1 MEVTAPQG
9 TTVEAAAQ
17 KLSALLNPKQETQ
30 EPDSIP
36 TEEPA
41 SESTEPEVTPEAQE
55 EPVPTYKVKVDGEE
69 VEVPLDELLKGYS
82 RTSDYTRKTQQIA
95 EQRKAAEAE
104 AEATRVER
112 EQYKQGLEALKSQ
125 IMSVAEP
132 DWDRLMQEDPIEF
145 VKQKELFRDRKEK
158 LAALQAE
165 QQRVAQRDA
174 AEQQKRLAQLVNEEQ
189 AKLVTL
195 IPEWSDGTKAKAEK
209 EKIVEY
215 GLSIGFSQ
223 EELNSLYDSRA
234 VLALRQGM
242 LYRDMV
248 ANAKVK
254 KENVKV
260 SPTAKPG
267 TLKPNSQ
274 ARTAAEAKE
283 RLRTTGKET
292 DFANA
297 FKTMFLQKQ

>member
-9 TTVEAAAQ
+9 TTVQEAAN
-17 KLSALLNPKQETQ
+17 KLSALLNPKEETQ

-36 TEEPA
+36 TEVTA
-41 SESTEPEVTPEAQE
+41 SEGTEPEVTPEAQE
-55 EPVPTYKVKVDGEE
+55 EPVTYKVKVDGEE

-104 AEATRVER
+104 AEAARVER

-132 DWDRLMQEDPIEF
+132 DWDRLMAEDPIEF

-165 QQRVAQRDA
+165 QYRVSQRDA
-174 AEQQKRLAQLVNEEQ
+174 AEQQKRLAQIVSEEQ

-195 IPEWSDGTKAKAEK
+195 IPEWSDSTKAKAEK

-283 RLRTTGKET
+283 RLRASGKEK
-292 DFANA
+292 DFADA
-297 FKTMFLQKQ
+297 FKTMFLKQ

>member
-9 TTVEAAAQ
+9 TTVEAAAHR
-17 KLSALLNPKQETQ
+17 LSALLNPKQETQ

-36 TEEPA
+36 TEVTA

-69 VEVPLDELLKGYS
+69 VEVPLDELLNGYS

-104 AEATRVER
+104 AEAARVER

-165 QQRVAQRDA
+165 QYRVSQRDA

-260 SPTAKPG
+260 SPTPKPG

-283 RLRTTGKET
+283 RLRATGKVD
-292 DFANA
+292 DFAYA
-297 FKTMFLQKQ
+297 FKTMFLKQ

>member
-1 MEVTAPQG
+1 M
-9 TTVEAAAQ
+9 
-17 KLSALLNPKQETQ
+17 
-30 EPDSIP
+30 
-36 TEEPA
+36 
-41 SESTEPEVTPEAQE
+41 
-55 EPVPTYKVKVDGEE
+55 DGEE

-104 AEATRVER
+104 AEAARVER

-132 DWDRLMQEDPIEF
+132 DWERLMAEDPIEF
-145 VKQKELFRDRKEK
+145 VKQKELFRDRKDK

-165 QQRVAQRDA
+165 QYRVSQRDA
-174 AEQQKRLAQLVNEEQ
+174 AEQQKRLSQIVSEEQ

-215 GLSIGFSQ
+215 GLSIGFTEQ
-223 EELNSLYDSRA
+223 ELNSLYDSRA
-234 VLALRQGM
+234 VLALRQAM

-267 TLKPNSQ
+267 TLRPNSQ

-283 RLRTTGKET
+283 RLRASGKEK
-292 DFANA
+292 DFADA
-297 FKTMFLQKQ
+297 FKTMFLKQ